1 MCKPYFLRY
10 KSGTSDIKNSTRDTY
25 FPNLPDAGGGEEINP
40 TTPNSP
46 GDNIAFDNGAY
57 KEDAT
62 LILNKLRIK
71 NSERIIIGH
80 LNINHI
86 EKKFEPLVS
95 LVKDKLDVF
104 LLSETK
110 IDISFPSSQFTIE
123 GYSNPFRR
131 DRNIH
136 GGGLLLY
143 IRDDIPCKQIKSYAL
158 PGDIEC
164 FFVEIKLRNKKYIL
178 HRDSTY
184 YFLSHIVK
192 ALDELLGNYDN
203 IILLGDFNSSQE
215 EQCMND
221 FCETY
226 NLENLIKEPTC
237 FKNPNN
243 PSSIDVMLT
252 NRKNSFQNSMTN

>member
-1 MCKPYFLRY
+1 M
-10 KSGTSDIKNSTRDTY
+10 
-25 FPNLPDAGGGEEINP
+25 
-40 TTPNSP
+40 
-46 GDNIAFDNGAY
+46 
-57 KEDAT
+57 
-62 LILNKLRIK
+62 
-71 NSERIIIGH
+71 
-80 LNINHI
+80 
-86 EKKFEPLVS
+86 
-95 LVKDKLDVF
+95 
-104 LLSETK
+104 SETK

-136 GGGLLLY
+136 GVGLLLY

-164 FFVEIKLRNKKYIL
+164 IFVEIKLRNKKYIIVGGGGYNP
-178 HRDSTY
+178 HRDSTS
-184 YFLSHIVK
+184 YFLSHIGK
-192 ALDELLGNYDN
+192 ALEELLDNYDN

-243 PSSIDVMLT
+243 PSSIDVMLP
-252 NRKNSFQNSMTN
+252 NRKNSFQNSMTIETGLSDHHKLTISILKTFFKKKETC